1 MPNNA
6 IAAQKKT
13 VAASERLS
21 ERVRELRVAWE
32 REKQPALAKRQ
43 VWFLD
48 ETGVSLRLART
59 YARAFGGARAF
70 GFVPKNYGESVTV
83 LGALNASGQIAAME
97 VRGATNEAVMLAFIN
112 EVLSKAVSPGDVVV
126 LDNLSAHKTAK
137 VQAAFAQIGVEAW
150 YLPPYSPDL
159 NPIEMC
165 WSKLKTNLRAKAART
180 YEALSEAISAAL
192 QTITA
197 ADAKNWAKHCGYV

>member
-1 MPNNA
+1 M
-6 IAAQKKT
+6 
-13 VAASERLS
+13 
-21 ERVRELRVAWE
+21 RELRVAWE
-32 REKQPALAKRQ
+32 REKQAALAGRR

-48 ETGVSLRLART
+48 ETGVSLWLART
-59 YARAFGGARAF
+59 HARAYCGARAF

-83 LGALNASGQIAAME
+83 LGALNTSGQIAAME

-137 VQAAFAQIGVEAW
+137 VQAAFAALAVEAW
-150 YLPPYSPDL
+150 YLPPYSPDF

-165 WSKLKTNLRAKAART
+165 WSKLKTNLRAAAART
-180 YEALSEAISAAL
+180 YEELSKAINAAL
-192 QTITA
+192 LTITA

>member
-1 MPNNA
+1 M
-6 IAAQKKT
+6 
-13 VAASERLS
+13 
-21 ERVRELRVAWE
+21 RELRVGWE
-32 REKQPALAKRQ
+32 RQKQPLLRGRQ

-48 ETGVSLRLART
+48 ETGVSLRFARS
-59 YARAFGGARAF
+59 YARAFGGARAP

-83 LGALNASGQIAAME
+83 LGALTGSGQIAAME

-112 EVLSKAVSPGDVVV
+112 QVLSKRVSPGDVVV

-137 VQAAFAQIGVEAW
+137 VQAAFAAFGIEAW

-165 WSKLKTNLRAKAART
+165 WSKLKANLRAAAART
-180 YEALSEAISAAL
+180 YEALSKAISAAL
-192 QTITA
+192 LTITA
-197 ADAKNWAKHCGYV
+197 ADAKNWTKHCGYV